1 MTKNILTFAMLLV
14 LFGSVFAGSTVSV
27 GETVPVGGTT
37 TTTTTTT
44 TDPDPEP
51 EPESEPEEPGGL
63 GGVIMTNDDG
73 DSVQVGAESGVLTPL
88 EGGEESED
96 GGPTPELISEGGDE
110 NEGSLGVGLPTG
122 GSSESATEE
131 ESACGTAFALL
142 AVAAF
147 FARRS

>member
-1 MTKNILTFAMLLV
+1 MTRNILTFAMLLV
-14 LFGSVFAGSTVSV
+14 LFGSVFAGTIVNV

-44 TDPDPEP
+44 DPDPEP
-51 EPESEPEEPGGL
+51 EPEPEPADSGGL

-88 EGGEESED
+88 ENGEEGGESE
-96 GGPTPELISEGGDE
+96 EGTIGI
-110 NEGSLGVGLPTG
+110 GVPNG
-122 GSSESATEE
+122 GSSESQTTEE
-131 ESACGTAFALL
+131 AACGTAFALL

>member
-1 MTKNILTFAMLLV
+1 MKNMIAFAMLLV
-14 LFGSVFAGSTVSV
+14 LFGSIFAGSTVSV
-27 GETVPVGGTT
+27 GETIPVGGTT

-51 EPESEPEEPGGL
+51 EPEPEPEESGGL
-63 GGVIMTNDDG
+63 GGMVMTNDDG

-88 EGGEESED
+88 DGEGEETGE
-96 GGPTPELISEGGDE
+96 PTPELISEGG
-110 NEGSLGVGLPTG
+110 NEEDGSLGVGLPAG
-122 GSSESATEE
+122 GSSESPTTEE
-131 ESACGTAFALL
+131 GSACGTAFALL

>member
-1 MTKNILTFAMLLV
+1 MTRNMLTFAMLLV

-27 GETVPVGGTT
+27 GETIPVGG

-51 EPESEPEEPGGL
+51 EPEPEPAGGL
-63 GGVIMTNDDG
+63 GGIGMTNDEG
-73 DSVQVGAESGVLTPL
+73 DSINIG
-88 EGGEESED
+88 ED
-96 GGPTPELISEGGDE
+96 GIEPVEGDEPTPELISEGEDE
-110 NEGSLGVGLPTG
+110 EGTLGVGLPAG
-122 GSSESATEE
+122 GSSESTE